1 MYCLYR
7 IQDFLKTF
15 SPQQPSSASKLGY
28 VSIVSFDIDLE
39 NGFLGTFIPYRS
51 MFSVESQKDRKTKD
65 LNRQKNKFKSS
76 KRIRNDCSNIR
87 YSNAH
92 KHNNLVNLGQIG
104 MLRNKDLSFKDLK
117 KHKSSWTGPFFS
129 WIQRV

>member
-7 IQDFLKTF
+7 IQDYLKTF
-15 SPQQPSSASKLGY
+15 SPQQPSSASELGY

-39 NGFLGTFIPYRS
+39 NGFLGIFIPYRS

-87 YSNAH
+87 YNNAH
-92 KHNNLVNLGQIG
+92 KHNNLVNLGQNG